1 MDIPQERKLIT
12 EIPGPKSRALF
23 ERRAAAIPPGVANIH
38 PIVTARSSG
47 AIVEDVDGNRLIDL
61 ATGISVLNV
70 GHTAPEVVA
79 AAQRQLELD
88 THTCFHVTANEPYIE
103 LAERLNALM
112 PIDGPVKT
120 MFANSGAEA
129 VENAVKIARKATG
142 RSAVVAFDHA
152 FHGRTLMGMS
162 LTAKVMP
169 YKQGMGPFAPEVYR
183 LPFAYAYRWPSGPE
197 RCAEEALAYAVD
209 EMHKHIGEDNIAC
222 VVLEPIQGEGGF
234 VVPAPG
240 FVKGIAEFCAANG
253 IVFIA
258 DEIQS
263 GIGRAGRWFA
273 IEAEDVRPDIVT
285 SAKSLGGGLPISAIS
300 GRADLMDAVH
310 VGGLGGT
317 YGGNPVA
324 AAAALAVLD
333 LIERDALLDRASVV
347 GDTIMARLRVLEERH
362 PQVGEVRGRGAMCA
376 MELVEDPHTKEP
388 LAAGT
393 MNRIAE
399 GALEGGVIVLTAG
412 TYGNVVRLLPP
423 LTIEEPLLADGLD
436 VLEGALGGHPPLLLL
451 HGANCLTWLLGSID
465 SPARQAATPRLV
477 GTALVPQA
485 TALNQVLFQTTG
497 IVGPALAGLL
507 IAATSPTA
515 AYTVDLVSYAGL
527 LLAALAMAPV
537 PPEPSVSGVRPTGLP
552 AVREGFTYVRRDR
565 LIQSTF
571 VIDLIAMIFGMPQAL
586 FPILAVTGG
595 PKLGD
600 LEAGLVAAAVSPTF
614 SVISGGLACVVG
626 AFACAAAYP
635 ELRRYE
641 APRTAVP

>member
-1 MDIPQERKLIT
+1 MNIMDIPQERKLVT
-12 EIPGPKSRALF
+12 EVPGPKSRALF

-38 PIVTARSSG
+38 PIVTARASG

-197 RCAEEALAYAVD
+197 RCAEEALAYAVE

-240 FVKGIAEFCAANG
+240 FVKGIADFCAANG
-253 IVFIA
+253 IVFVA

-263 GIGRAGRWFA
+263 GMGRAGRWFA
-273 IEAEDVRPDIVT
+273 IESEDVRPDIVT

-317 YGGNPVA
+317 FGGNPVA

-333 LIERDALLDRASVV
+333 LIERDALLDRANVV
-347 GDTIMARLRVLEERH
+347 GDTVMTRLRALEERH

-376 MELVEDPHTKEP
+376 MELVEDPDTKEP
-388 LAAGT
+388 LAADT
-393 MNRIAE
+393 MNRIARE
-399 GALEGGVIVLTAG
+399 ALEGGVIVLTAG

-436 VLEGALGGHPPLLLL
+436 VLEGAV
-451 HGANCLTWLLGSID
+451 D
-465 SPARQAATPRLV
+465 S
-477 GTALVPQA
+477 AL
-485 TALNQVLFQTTG
+485 
-497 IVGPALAGLL
+497 
-507 IAATSPTA
+507 
-515 AYTVDLVSYAGL
+515 
-527 LLAALAMAPV
+527 
-537 PPEPSVSGVRPTGLP
+537 R
-552 AVREGFTYVRRDR
+552 
-565 LIQSTF
+565 
-571 VIDLIAMIFGMPQAL
+571 
-586 FPILAVTGG
+586 
-595 PKLGD
+595 
-600 LEAGLVAAAVSPTF
+600 
-614 SVISGGLACVVG
+614 
-626 AFACAAAYP
+626 
-635 ELRRYE
+635 
-641 APRTAVP
+641 

>member
-1 MDIPQERKLIT
+1 MDIPQERKLVT
-12 EIPGPKSRALF
+12 EVPGPKSRALF
-23 ERRAAAIPPGVANIH
+23 ERRASAIPPGVANIH
-38 PIVTARSSG
+38 PIVTARASG

-79 AAQRQLELD
+79 AAQRQLALD
-88 THTCFHVTANEPYIE
+88 THSCFHVTANEPYIV
-103 LAERLNALM
+103 LAERLNALV

-240 FVKGIAEFCAANG
+240 FVKGIAEFCTANG
-253 IVFIA
+253 IVFVA
-258 DEIQS
+258 DEVQS
-263 GIGRAGRWFA
+263 GMGRAGRWFA
-273 IEAEDVRPDIVT
+273 IESEDVRPDIVT

-333 LIERDALLDRASVV
+333 LIERDGLLGRADAV
-347 GDTIMARLRVLEERH
+347 GDTIMARLRALEERH

-376 MELVEDPHTKEP
+376 MELVEDPDTKEP
-388 LAAGT
+388 LVADT
-393 MNRIAE
+393 MNRIAG

-412 TYGNVVRLLPP
+412 TYGNVIRLLPS

-436 VLEGALGGHPPLLLL
+436 VLEEAVDAALG
-451 HGANCLTWLLGSID
+451 
-465 SPARQAATPRLV
+465 
-477 GTALVPQA
+477 
-485 TALNQVLFQTTG
+485 
-497 IVGPALAGLL
+497 
-507 IAATSPTA
+507 
-515 AYTVDLVSYAGL
+515 
-527 LLAALAMAPV
+527 
-537 PPEPSVSGVRPTGLP
+537 
-552 AVREGFTYVRRDR
+552 
-565 LIQSTF
+565 
-571 VIDLIAMIFGMPQAL
+571 
-586 FPILAVTGG
+586 
-595 PKLGD
+595 
-600 LEAGLVAAAVSPTF
+600 
-614 SVISGGLACVVG
+614 
-626 AFACAAAYP
+626 
-635 ELRRYE
+635 
-641 APRTAVP
+641 

>member
-1 MDIPQERKLIT
+1 MDIPQERKLVT
-12 EIPGPKSRALF
+12 EVPGPKSRALF
-23 ERRAAAIPPGVANIH
+23 ERRASAIPPGVANIH
-38 PIVTARSSG
+38 PIVTARASG

-88 THTCFHVTANEPYIE
+88 THSCFHVTANEPYIV
-103 LAERLNALM
+103 LAERLNALV

-152 FHGRTLMGMS
+152 FHGRTLLGMS

-197 RCAEEALAYAVD
+197 HCAEEALAYAVD

-234 VVPAPG
+234 IVPAPG

-263 GIGRAGRWFA
+263 GMGRAGRWFA
-273 IEAEDVRPDIVT
+273 IESEDVRPDIVT

-300 GRADLMDAVH
+300 GRAGLMDAVH

-333 LIERDALLDRASVV
+333 LIERDALLDRANVV
-347 GDTIMARLRVLEERH
+347 GGMIMARLRALEERH

-376 MELVEDPHTKEP
+376 MELVEDPDTKEP
-388 LAAGT
+388 LAADT
-393 MNRIAE
+393 MNRIAR
-399 GALEGGVIVLTAG
+399 GALEDGVIVLTAG

-423 LTIEEPLLADGLD
+423 LTIEEPLLVDGID
-436 VLEGALGGHPPLLLL
+436 VLEHAVDV
-451 HGANCLTWLLGSID
+451 T
-465 SPARQAATPRLV
+465 
-477 GTALVPQA
+477 
-485 TALNQVLFQTTG
+485 
-497 IVGPALAGLL
+497 LA
-507 IAATSPTA
+507 
-515 AYTVDLVSYAGL
+515 
-527 LLAALAMAPV
+527 
-537 PPEPSVSGVRPTGLP
+537 
-552 AVREGFTYVRRDR
+552 
-565 LIQSTF
+565 
-571 VIDLIAMIFGMPQAL
+571 
-586 FPILAVTGG
+586 
-595 PKLGD
+595 
-600 LEAGLVAAAVSPTF
+600 
-614 SVISGGLACVVG
+614 
-626 AFACAAAYP
+626 
-635 ELRRYE
+635 
-641 APRTAVP
+641 